1 MALART
7 AGSVAESPRANSPRR
22 SASDVDARVMDAYSG
37 SGALGFEALSRG
49 ARSAVF
55 LESDGS
61 VLRTLQENAAA
72 LDLTDRCAFRHGP
85 VEELL
90 RSAPAGQV
98 FDLILAD
105 PPYGTGQAG
114 VFLALA
120 ARCLAPQ
127 GVLVLERDRDDLPA
141 VLPVRTIECYRTAP
155 YGRNCLDF
163 YRQDR

>member
-1 MALART
+1 MRVRRRCVDGRGASCHGVNRAGRAPGQLRIVAGKLKGRHIRVPRTSRVRPTADRVREALFSIL
-7 AGSVAESPRANSPRR
+7 GSSV
-22 SASDVDARVMDAYSG
+22 VDARVMDAYSG

-90 RSAPAGQV
+90 RR
-98 FDLILAD
+98 D
-105 PPYGTGQAG
+105 QAM
-114 VFLALA
+114 
-120 ARCLAPQ
+120 P
-127 GVLVLERDRDDLPA
+127 
-141 VLPVRTIECYRTAP
+141 
-155 YGRNCLDF
+155 
-163 YRQDR
+163 